1 MDGTVIV
8 TKATPVDGN
17 ISVDDLDGV
26 TTGSVVILACDLP
39 TGFGW
44 VQRYVIPAP

>member
-39 TGFGW
+39 TGFGR
-44 VQRYVIPAP
+44 VLRYVIPAP